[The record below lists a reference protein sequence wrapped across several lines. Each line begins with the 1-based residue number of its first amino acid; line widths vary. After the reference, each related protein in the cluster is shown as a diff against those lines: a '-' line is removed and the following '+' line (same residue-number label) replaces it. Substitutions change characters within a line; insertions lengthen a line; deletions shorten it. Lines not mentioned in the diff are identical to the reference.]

1 MKSIIR
7 IVVVGAAAAVLATAM
22 PTSAFAEDVHV
33 DSRDYGARATWR
45 PYGDHLEITDLEK
58 DGHSAIGGYQMGSDT
73 YYYWNTSGQG
83 TTRYVNLNLPEN
95 RAVGI
100 AAATGDY
107 QGTPTGGLRWSTL
120 AVANGYTS

>member
-1 MKSIIR
+1 
-7 IVVVGAAAAVLATAM
+7 
-22 PTSAFAEDVHV
+22 
-33 DSRDYGARATWR
+33 
-45 PYGDHLEITDLEK
+45 
-58 DGHSAIGGYQMGSDT
+58 MGSDT